1 MVRHEVRRP
10 NLVVWLITIWRRG
23 SQERE
28 RPLTLGRRTRSW
40 SHTGAGG
47 RSARTTS
54 ARNTAQAVRPRPRG
68 HGRRGKHVRLATAAP
83 SGVWTGGWGT
93 TGTPRTAG
101 RPLRSSS
108 NRRPP
113 GARARPSAPRRPRPA
128 SFVPRGAGT
137 GLGLLGPETTVFAA
151 GLADQPAEQPLVG
164 DVRRDREL
172 LGVSLGG
179 QQRVPEGPV
188 LQPHVGEHPPVAVP
202 RL

>member
-101 RPLRSSS
+101 RPVRSGPVPPVSDAPPS
-108 NRRPP
+108 RTVPAPDGAAVARRPCAIP
-113 GARARPSAPRRPRPA
+113 GGPCVVSWSAGRFLVHACLVRALGPGVSRP
-128 SFVPRGAGT
+128 
-137 GLGLLGPETTVFAA
+137 GLGLVVVGSEAA
-151 GLADQPAEQPLVG
+151 V
-164 DVRRDREL
+164 
-172 LGVSLGG
+172 
-179 QQRVPEGPV
+179 
-188 LQPHVGEHPPVAVP
+188 
-202 RL
+202 